1 MKLYNTYQQ
10 VILEES
16 DKKLL
21 LTEDVAESQIIDII
35 NQKVNVNIEYLDEGE
50 NTPSKRYIQI
60 YVFGVL
66 ENGFNAVRA
75 YQING
80 GSRTG
85 KNYGEWKIFRLDR
98 IVNFIPTKMR
108 WSKPVSD
115 YDASI
120 DSYNPN
126 GDMKGNFIKGQKVN
140 TFKNI
145 KARVSFDNKQPQAND
160 VGEEPI
166 DNEEIN
172 NEL

>member
-1 MKLYNTYQQ
+1 MKLYNIYQE

-16 DKKLL
+16 NKKLL
-21 LTEDVAESQIIDII
+21 LTEDVTDSQIIDVIK
-35 NQKVNVNIEYLDEGE
+35 QKVNVNIRYLDDGE
-50 NTPSKRYIQI
+50 NIPSKRYIQI
-60 YVFGVL
+60 YVFGML

-80 GSRTG
+80 GSKTG

-98 IVNFIPTKMR
+98 IISFLPTKMR
-108 WSKPVSD
+108 WYRPVSD
-115 YDASI
+115 YSSDI
-120 DSYNPN
+120 DVYNPN

-145 KARVSFDNKQPQAND
+145 KARVSFDDKQPQAND
-160 VGEEPI
+160 AGEEPI
-166 DNEEIN
+166 DNKGIN